1 MNSVVL
7 RQVASVVLLHAAS
20 ERRARS
26 YASCSRGVR
35 QIQPSTRAHSLQNT
49 ASSHQQVKTTALH
62 SVSSCTIT
70 FSRGTHSSERRL
82 FVVSEYSRTKAHK
95 LA

>member
-49 ASSHQQVKTTALH
+49 ASSHQQV
-62 SVSSCTIT
+62 
-70 FSRGTHSSERRL
+70 
-82 FVVSEYSRTKAHK
+82 
-95 LA
+95 